1 MNPRISAALIIG
13 AILGLGVVAAE
24 AGPCTKQ
31 IAAFERSV
39 RASGKNPD
47 AGPTA
52 GESLGAKLGRQPTRK
67 SVKQAEEQAQETF
80 DQALARAKT
89 LDAQGKRTECM
100 QALSEA
106 KSLFH
111 LR

>member
-1 MNPRISAALIIG
+1 MNSRISAASIIV

-31 IAAFERSV
+31 IAAFEQSV

-52 GESLGAKLGRQPTRK
+52 REGLGAKLGHQPTRK
-67 SVKQAEEQAQETF
+67 SVQQAEQQAQETF
-80 DQALARAKT
+80 DQALARAKA
-89 LDAQGKRTECM
+89 LDAQGKRAACM
-100 QALSEA
+100 QALSRA
-106 KSLFH
+106 KNLFE
-111 LR
+111 LQ

>member
-1 MNPRISAALIIG
+1 MSSRISAASIIV

-31 IAAFERSV
+31 IAAFEQSV

-52 GESLGAKLGRQPTRK
+52 RESLGAKLSRQPTRK
-67 SVKQAEEQAQETF
+67 SVKQAEQQAQETF
-80 DQALARAKT
+80 EGALARAKA
-89 LDAQGKRTECM
+89 LDAQGKRAECM
-100 QALSEA
+100 QALSKA
-106 KSLFH
+106 KSLFD
-111 LR
+111 LQ

>member
-1 MNPRISAALIIG
+1 MSSRISAASIIV

-31 IAAFERSV
+31 IAAFEQSV

-52 GESLGAKLGRQPTRK
+52 RQTIGAQLGRQPTRS
-67 SVKQAEEQAQETF
+67 SVKQAEATAQSTF
-80 DQALARAKT
+80 EKALARAKA
-89 LDAQGKRTECM
+89 LDVQGKRAGCM
-100 QALSEA
+100 QALAEA
-106 KSLFH
+106 KSLFD
-111 LR
+111 LQ

>member
-1 MNPRISAALIIG
+1 MSSRISAAAIIV
-13 AILGLGVVAAE
+13 AILGLGVAAAE

-31 IAAFERSV
+31 IAAFEQSV

-52 GESLGAKLGRQPTRK
+52 RESLGAKLSRQPTRK

-80 DQALARAKT
+80 DRALARAKA
-89 LDAQGKRTECM
+89 LDAQGKRAGCM
-100 QALSEA
+100 QALSKA
-106 KSLFH
+106 KSLFD
-111 LR
+111 LQ

>member
-1 MNPRISAALIIG
+1 MSSRISAASIIV

-31 IAAFERSV
+31 IAAFEQSV

-52 GESLGAKLGRQPTRK
+52 RQTIGAQLGRQPTRS
-67 SVKQAEEQAQETF
+67 SVKQAEAGAQNRFEG
-80 DQALARAKT
+80 ALARAKA
-89 LDAQGKRTECM
+89 LDAQGKRAECM
-100 QALSEA
+100 QALSKA
-106 KSLFH
+106 KSRFDLQ
-111 LR
+111 

>member
-1 MNPRISAALIIG
+1 MNSRISAASIIV

-31 IAAFERSV
+31 IAAFEQSV

-52 GESLGAKLGRQPTRK
+52 RESLGAKLSRQPTRK

-80 DQALARAKT
+80 DRALARAKAV
-89 LDAQGKRTECM
+89 DAQGKRAECM
-100 QALSEA
+100 RALSKA
-106 KSLFH
+106 RSLFD
-111 LR
+111 LQ